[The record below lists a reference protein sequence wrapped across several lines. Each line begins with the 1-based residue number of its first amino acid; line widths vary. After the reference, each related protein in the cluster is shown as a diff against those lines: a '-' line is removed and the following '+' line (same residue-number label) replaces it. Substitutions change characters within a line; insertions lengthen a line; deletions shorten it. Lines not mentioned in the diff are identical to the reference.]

1 MTTVERGA
9 RNERNRRASSSGA
22 RVLSDAF
29 YAKAD
34 EITARYPVRRS
45 ALIMLLH
52 EAQDEIGYVTDD
64 AIVEVGSYLGLTPAD
79 VAGVVTFYTMFK
91 RKHPGRF
98 LISVCN
104 QSACQFFGADETL
117 DKLREIVGPESE
129 TTADGLMSWE
139 HVECLA
145 YCGAAPAAQLNYC
158 DVPHLTPERAERL
171 CEAIRGGRELP
182 AIVDDLRAGAKLPS
196 FSAAGG
202 TGGIEE
208 GSADA

>member
-1 MTTVERGA
+1 MTTNG
-9 RNERNRRASSSGA
+9 

-91 RKHPGRF
+91 RTHPGKY
-98 LISVCN
+98 LISLCTN
-104 QSACQFFGADETL
+104 PGCGMFGADDTA
-117 DKLREIVGPESE
+117 DKLRDLVGPEHE
-129 TTADGLMSWE
+129 TTSDGVMSWE
-139 HVECLA
+139 QVECLA
-145 YCGAAPAAQLNYC
+145 YCGIAPAAQVNYR
-158 DVPHLTPERAERL
+158 DVPNLTPERAERL
-171 CEAIRGGRELP
+171 CGALRGGKELKD
-182 AIVDDLRAGAKLPS
+182 AVDELWADAKLPNMS
-196 FSAAGG
+196 PSEPSEPEASAP
-202 TGGIEE
+202 EV
-208 GSADA
+208 SADA